1 MVTKV
6 IYIGYQPLTQKV
18 KEDFYFD
25 IVLENGF
32 EVGYWDLSPIY
43 FPNILKD
50 NLSEEYI
57 SKIST
62 FSELERLI
70 ALQNNEICIYIL
82 HITYEYRVIKLFRLL
97 TQYNCKTSFFARGA
111 LPICGDISSNKVK
124 IMKALNPMLLLNFI
138 KNKYATYLKLIGRI
152 KFYDLVFSA
161 GELGYLSI
169 GCGSQIDKLNS
180 KFININS
187 TDFDTFFDNVTV
199 KKSIKKKYCLF
210 LDEYLPHHPDFIL
223 LGIKAVPAD
232 VYYSTLNDFFKI
244 IEEKYNLEVVI
255 AAHPKA
261 LGYKKQNPFN
271 GRDVFFN
278 DTARLTKFSEFTL
291 THLSTSQ
298 SFSVLNNKP
307 ILSLTSDCLKNVMPQ
322 YNRFIS
328 YMSDVLGSSF
338 VNVDHFLINELNVS
352 NTDNLKYE
360 DYKYKYLTSA
370 ISEKENSPDIFIK
383 TISQL

>member
-1 MVTKV
+1 MITKV
-6 IYIGYQPLTQKV
+6 VYIGYQPLTEKV
-18 KEDFYFD
+18 KNDFYFV

-32 EVGYWDLSPIY
+32 ELEYWDLSYIY

-50 NLSEEYI
+50 NLFEDYI
-57 SKIST
+57 FKINT
-62 FSELERLI
+62 YTELERII
-70 ALQNNEICIYIL
+70 ALQNKEKCIYVL
-82 HITYEYRVIKLFRLL
+82 HITFEYRVIKLYKLL

-111 LPICGDISSNKVK
+111 LPICGDISPITLK
-124 IMKALNPMLLLNFI
+124 IKKGLNPKLLLNFV
-138 KNKYATYLKLIGRI
+138 KNKYAMYLKESGKI
-152 KFYDLVFSA
+152 KFYDLVFNV

-169 GCGSQIDKLNS
+169 GSGSQIDKFNS
-180 KFININS
+180 KFVNINA

-199 KKSIKKKYCLF
+199 EKSIEKKYCLF

-223 LGIKAVPAD
+223 LGIETVPAD
-232 VYYSTLNDFFKI
+232 IYYSTLNDFFNI

-261 LGYKKQNPFN
+261 LEYKNQNPFN
-271 GRDVFFN
+271 GRDIFFN
-278 DTARLTKFSEFTL
+278 ETARLTKFSEFTL

-298 SFSVLNNKP
+298 SFSVLNNKV

-338 VNVDHFLINELNVS
+338 VNIDHFLINELNVS
-352 NTDNLKYE
+352 NTDTLKYN

-370 ISEKENSPDIFIK
+370 ISEKENSSNIFIK